1 MSSRLDQSY
10 TGDFGPAS
18 VKPVGTTKIIPS
30 NLPGPPNLGG
40 EIGQLE
46 QGFPLGLDQ
55 STQFDSFFTVGLPTP
70 SAGAMPA
77 VEGTDQMFDSYIGNP
92 LGAKETM

>member
-1 MSSRLDQSY
+1 MSQLDQSY
-10 TGDFGPAS
+10 TGDFGAS
-18 VKPVGTTKIIPS
+18 SIHKMGTTKVVPA

-55 STQFDSFFTVGLPTP
+55 STQLDTYFTGVAGSVSTGTP
-70 SAGAMPA
+70 PA
-77 VEGTDQMFDSYIGNP
+77 VEGTNESFDSYIGNP
-92 LGAKETM
+92 LGAKIM